1 MAEMQCTEQCTER
14 CTGIRFVRRLGL
26 ALALSLALIGACR
39 SPSRDGHG
47 LPSGSD
53 GRGGAAAVS
62 AAGGSLGT
70 SPPAPRGP

>member
-1 MAEMQCTEQCTER
+1 MAEMQCTEQCT
-14 CTGIRFVRRLGL
+14 GIRFARRLGL
-26 ALALSLALIGACR
+26 VLALSLAVIGACR

-47 LPSGSD
+47 LPNGSD

-70 SPPAPRGP
+70 SPPPARGP